1 MHKGVNAIA
10 ERLNVS
16 RKTVLRWI
24 CDEGLPAFKTSNKT
38 AVWRCLESS
47 LCDWL
52 KTFEQKH
59 LGRK

>member
-1 MHKGVNAIA
+1 MHKCVNAIA

-24 CDEGLPAFKTSNKT
+24 RDEGLPAFKTSDSKT

-47 LCDWL
+47 LCSWL
-52 KTFEQKH
+52 KEFEGRH
-59 LGRK
+59 LDR